1 MPTVEANDDMNL
13 EHIISRLHGE
23 DGQIWSYVLQIVLAA
38 VIVGIIITQFG
49 PIIMNYATIHNT
61 ADDAIEEAILT
72 YEQQRGDM
80 EKVNAAVR
88 ELLSDR
94 DARLVGSI
102 KVIKGQAGQP
112 DIMSLSVR
120 KIRNTF
126 IFMNVSYLCRYT
138 EAAAYSERAIP

>member
-1 MPTVEANDDMNL
+1 MNL
-13 EHIISRLHGE
+13 RHIVSRLHGE
-23 DGQIWSYVLQIVLAA
+23 DGQVWSYVLQIVLAFL
-38 VIVGIIITQFG
+38 VIGIIITQFV

-61 ADDAIEEAILT
+61 ADDAIEEAVLT

-88 ELLSDR
+88 EVLDDR

-112 DIMSLSVR
+112 DMMSLSVR

-126 IFMNVSYLCRYT
+126 IFMNVGYLCRYT
-138 EAAAYSERAIP
+138 EAAAYSERALP